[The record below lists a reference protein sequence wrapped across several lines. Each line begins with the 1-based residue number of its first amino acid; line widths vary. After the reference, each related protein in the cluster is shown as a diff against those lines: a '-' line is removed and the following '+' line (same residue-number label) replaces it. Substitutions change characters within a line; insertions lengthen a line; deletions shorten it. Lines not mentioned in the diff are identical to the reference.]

1 MGGVDGGGRG
11 WGHTWQELMEEEGG
25 GDMCGRIHPHC
36 PVLAESSWSNPLPT
50 LSAIPSVYCIT
61 VALLAVQ
68 IC

>member
-1 MGGVDGGGRG
+1 MGSYMGGVD
-11 WGHTWQELMEEEGG
+11 TT
-25 GDMCGRIHPHC
+25 HPHC
-36 PVLAESSWSNPLPT
+36 PVLAESSWSNSLPT